1 MAKTLEYAD
10 TSAQTVKIGDTTTS
24 FTMVLGEDSNPID
37 LTNATSI
44 IAKIGNSTG
53 YLKEQTVTSDN
64 IPDPLSGQVI
74 IKFDS
79 EFMNGL
85 PAGSYLL
92 EVWVTYDSG
101 VAIYPS
107 GALTG
112 FTINNNIEAS
122 GGSTITT
129 ITFDDFV
136 DKFNEIAANALPGTT
151 DTTNFQ
157 KRKITNDDGS
167 FYLSIPNATG
177 VDVTDKLLS
186 LPSGLYTCYIQVG
199 AKNNPSND
207 SLRGIVWVSA
217 GYGGGI
223 FGTNTTGGY
232 TSYRLF
238 IEGSSLQW
246 KKYPAQTSGTLDVE
260 PAFYMTGTT
269 SSEKALNYVLTGN
282 VLHVSGIVVPSSEI
296 AAGGTAV
303 LFNLP
308 SSIGTISEY
317 RTAVQQSSSYNL
329 YCLNWKPNGPVSVIK
344 HNTAGT
350 ATAITTSTELQVCV
364 DIVINPS

>member
-24 FTMVLGEDSNPID
+24 FTMVLGEDSNPVD

-44 IAKIGNSTG
+44 IAKLGNSTG

-79 EFMNGL
+79 DFMSGL

-112 FTINNNIEAS
+112 FTINNNIESQS
-122 GGSTITT
+122 GSVITS
-129 ITFDDFV
+129 ISYEDFV
-136 DKFNEIAANALPGTT
+136 DKFNDIAANALPGTT

-157 KRKITNDDGS
+157 KLKITKDNGDFTQSVLTADDVNAKI
-167 FYLSIPNATG
+167 LSAPVGMSTWY
-177 VDVTDKLLS
+177 VQS
-186 LPSGLYTCYIQVG
+186 G
-199 AKNNPSND
+199 AKNSPFGD
-207 SLRGIVWVSA
+207 SARGVIFKDASGF
-217 GYGGGI
+217 GYGY
-223 FGTNTTGGY
+223 FNPNVLDTSTNLYVAHIQNGAITWSKTA
-232 TSYRLF
+232 T
-238 IEGSSLQW
+238 
-246 KKYPAQTSGTLDVE
+246 QTSGTLDVTS
-260 PAFYMTGTT
+260 AFYKSGTT
-269 SSEKALNYVLTGN
+269 SSTGALNYVLTGN
-282 VLHVSGIVVPSSEI
+282 KLHVSGVVSPSADL
-296 AAGGTAV
+296 AAGSATV

-308 SSIGTISEY
+308 SSIGTIAEY
-317 RTAVQQSSSYNL
+317 VAAVQQSSGWNL
-329 YCLNWKPNGPVSVIK
+329 YCLSWGLNGAVSVLK

-350 ATAITTSTELQVCV
+350 ATAITTSTQLQVCA
-364 DIVINPS
+364 DIIINPK